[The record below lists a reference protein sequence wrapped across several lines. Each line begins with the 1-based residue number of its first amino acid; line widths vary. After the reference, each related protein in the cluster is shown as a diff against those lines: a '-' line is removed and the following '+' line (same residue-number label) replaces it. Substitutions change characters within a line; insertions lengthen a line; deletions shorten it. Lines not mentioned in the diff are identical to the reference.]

1 MKTELKQII
10 EELEE
15 VIKDKYKLTDFEKID
30 IAVRILNSQSINK
43 NKFNNYKD
51 KSENEFNKFV
61 NNQFKRQSE
70 FKNNSYTS
78 KEEPPTQKQIDAC
91 KRKGI
96 TIPAGSSKKEVWKIM
111 NNKERE

>member
-1 MKTELKQII
+1 MKEELIQII

-30 IAVRILNSQSINK
+30 ISVRILNSQSINK
-43 NKFNNYKD
+43 NKFNNYPK
-51 KSENEFNKFV
+51 NEFNGFV
-61 NNQFKRQSE
+61 NNQLKKQSE

-96 TIPAGSSKKEVWKIM
+96 TIPAGASKKDVWKIM
-111 NNKERE
+111 NSKEKQNE